1 MNKGTKR
8 NQCDGCQAG
17 VPLENGKH
25 RMGRPG
31 GYPDLMS
38 CTAHLYGAPQVQ
50 PVAWAIFDGAWISDH
65 TADPNRAEQW
75 AEDGKNVIALF
86 AMPVQQPV
94 SAFARDVLA
103 ERQRQI
109 RQEGF
114 SPDHDAEHRG
124 GELALAATCY
134 ADEAVTQ
141 ICQPERE

>member
-38 CTAHLYGAPQVQ
+38 CTAHLYGTPQVQ

-86 AMPVQQPV
+86 A
-94 SAFARDVLA
+94 
-103 ERQRQI
+103 
-109 RQEGF
+109 
-114 SPDHDAEHRG
+114 
-124 GELALAATCY
+124 
-134 ADEAVTQ
+134 
-141 ICQPERE
+141 

>member
-50 PVAWAIFDGAWISDH
+50 PVA
-65 TADPNRAEQW
+65 
-75 AEDGKNVIALF
+75 
-86 AMPVQQPV
+86 
-94 SAFARDVLA
+94 
-103 ERQRQI
+103 
-109 RQEGF
+109 
-114 SPDHDAEHRG
+114 
-124 GELALAATCY
+124 
-134 ADEAVTQ
+134 
-141 ICQPERE
+141 